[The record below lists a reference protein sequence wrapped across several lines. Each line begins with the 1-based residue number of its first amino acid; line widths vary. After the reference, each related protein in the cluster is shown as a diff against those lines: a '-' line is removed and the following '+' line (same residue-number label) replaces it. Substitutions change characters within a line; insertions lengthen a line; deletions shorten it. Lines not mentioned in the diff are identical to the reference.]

1 MERCLMI
8 GLVVAA
14 LCGASTL
21 ALARPPTV
29 MNSPGY
35 DARLQESRKA
45 LGNSQT
51 VTTPSDAPGDQAEA
65 QQEEA
70 RKLMVSSLSPSS
82 PACSASG

>member
-1 MERCLMI
+1 MI
-8 GLVVAA
+8 GVALAA

-21 ALARPPTV
+21 AYARPPTV

-51 VTTPSDAPGDQAEA
+51 TTTPADATVVKPKHGKKKQ
-65 QQEEA
+65 
-70 RKLMVSSLSPSS
+70 PN
-82 PACSASG
+82 

>member
-8 GLVVAA
+8 GLALAA

-21 ALARPPTV
+21 AHARPPTV

-45 LGNSQT
+45 LGNSQA
-51 VTTPSDAPGDQAEA
+51 VTMPSDAPATKPKRSKKKQ
-65 QQEEA
+65 
-70 RKLMVSSLSPSS
+70 PN
-82 PACSASG
+82 